1 MESAGSFPELF
12 AAIELLAG
20 HMAVFFHFRETFA
33 SPAVSPIFSRIV
45 SAMNTNDKN
54 PYAARQSGAQQRRA
68 QQRPVQQGGF
78 VPASAGRPRHA
89 QNGRV
94 GTNPNARP
102 AANPYAQQAGR
113 PATQYRQPAMA
124 GDAQSYSRANYGP
137 NMGGGKH
144 GRNGKAKRRVW
155 TVVFVIAAIVLAISL
170 GTLAVIGYGYWH
182 GTQVYDNLSE
192 QSGLA
197 KESNALEEM
206 TIDWDALR
214 AQNEDIVGWVY
225 MPGTSIDYPIVQGTD
240 DEEYLQKD
248 FTGDSGGLVH
258 KGTIFLS
265 ATNDADFS
273 DDNNFIYG
281 HNMNDETMFAHI
293 LAMANQSEFDA
304 ARTFYILTPTQNYR
318 CQTFAIDIVKNTA
331 VELLQPQFADSS
343 TMMTYMS
350 ARISD
355 SSVAAPTDI
364 DLASISKIFTLI
376 TCGDDYA
383 TTRAVLFGGC
393 VEQAT
398 PTNAQ

>member
-1 MESAGSFPELF
+1 
-12 AAIELLAG
+12 
-20 HMAVFFHFRETFA
+20 
-33 SPAVSPIFSRIV
+33 
-45 SAMNTNDKN
+45 MNANDKN
-54 PYAARQSGAQQRRA
+54 PYGARRSSAQQRPV

-94 GTNPNARP
+94 GANPNARP

-113 PATQYRQPAMA
+113 SGAQYRQPAIA
-124 GDAQSYSRANYGP
+124 GDAQSYSRANYGS

-197 KESNALEEM
+197 KESDALGEM
-206 TIDWDALR
+206 PIDWDALR

-225 MPGTSIDYPIVQGTD
+225 MPGTSIDYPIVQGSD

-343 TMMTYMS
+343 TMMAYMS

-398 PTNAQ
+398 PANAQ

>member
-1 MESAGSFPELF
+1 
-12 AAIELLAG
+12 
-20 HMAVFFHFRETFA
+20 MASE
-33 SPAVSPIFSRIV
+33 
-45 SAMNTNDKN
+45 
-54 PYAARQSGAQQRRA
+54 
-68 QQRPVQQGGF
+68 
-78 VPASAGRPRHA
+78 A
-89 QNGRV
+89 QN
-94 GTNPNARP
+94 
-102 AANPYAQQAGR
+102 
-113 PATQYRQPAMA
+113 
-124 GDAQSYSRANYGP
+124 YSRARYGS
-137 NMGGGKH
+137 NMSGGQH
-144 GRNGKAKRRVW
+144 GRGNRGKRRIW
-155 TVVFVIAAIVLAISL
+155 TAVFIIAAIVLAVSL
-170 GTLAVIGYGYWH
+170 GALAVIGYGYWH

-197 KESNALEEM
+197 KETNALEEM

-225 MPGTSIDYPIVQGTD
+225 MPGTSIDYPIVQGSD

-265 ATNDADFS
+265 ATNEADFS

-343 TMMTYMS
+343 AMMTYMS
-350 ARISD
+350 ARISN

-393 VEQAT
+393 VEQAV
-398 PTNAQ
+398 PANAQ